1 MSLSDRFFRMLRK
14 RKAEKA
20 RLNLLPL
27 EDRITPTV
35 TGFRTIDGTMNNL
48 QHSDWG
54 SAGAA
59 QIRIAPAAF
68 ADGISSPTDGR
79 PSARE
84 ISNAVSDQG
93 SQDIVSAGGLS
104 AMAYAWGQFLDHD
117 LDLTPTGSVPFNIP
131 VPTGDP
137 YFDPNST
144 GTQVIPMTRS
154 LAAAGTGTSAS
165 NPRQEINNVSA
176 WIDGSQIYGSDSAT
190 ADSLRAHTG
199 GRMKTS
205 AGDLPPI
212 DPATGMFMAGDIRA
226 NENPELTSLHTLFI
240 REHNH
245 IADRISQAN
254 PSFSDEQVYQMTR
267 QRVIAELQV
276 ITYNEWLPTMLG
288 RDALKPYSGYKS
300 NVNPGIATEFS
311 TAAFRLGHSMLG
323 DDIEF
328 LGNSGLPV
336 ADEVTLAEAFFNPSI
351 VSQNGIDSVLKYL
364 SSDPSSEIDTKV
376 VNSLRNFLFG
386 PPGSGGLD
394 LVSLNIQR
402 GRDHGLADY
411 NSMRAA
417 YGLPKVTSFA
427 QITSNTDL
435 QQKLQSLY
443 GNVDNIDAW
452 VGALAEDHVG
462 GGNTGPMIR
471 RVLSD
476 QFQRLRDG
484 DRFWYEQVFSGKD
497 LDELRNTKLSDIIRR
512 NTEITNIQPDAF
524 TFRVS
529 IDGSVFVDG
538 NHDGHR
544 QLSEGG
550 VVGRTVQLLDANT
563 NEVVATT
570 VTGPKGD
577 FHFNTLNGLGVG
589 QFKVRQQT
597 LLGWLDTS
605 LPANVISLTRG
616 GDHFDR
622 VDLGTLPVNAPPPP
636 TQQPPTQSGPGQ
648 PACPPPMS
656 GTGSGQTGG
665 TQSGPMQPPPPP
677 PPPGPGQ
684 HSGGSQSGPS
694 QPPPPPPPPTGS
706 GQPSGNSN
714 SGSQNQL
721 PPMPPPPPPPPP
733 PSGSGSSGS
742 GQSSGG
748 GTQSGPLP
756 PAPPPPPPPTGGQST
771 GSGSQRGPT
780 QPPPPPTTNGGSSGS
795 GQSGSGTQ
803 TGPMQPLPPPP
814 APPSSGSGQSG
825 GTPSGPMQ
833 PPPPPPGMM
842 PPPNQGS
849 GSGTSGGS
857 SSGGRP
863 NGNAAPPSGRR

>member
-1 MSLSDRFFRMLRK
+1 MINPSVSISHLERIANMSLSDRFFRMLRK

-54 SAGAA
+54 SAGTA
-59 QIRIAPAAF
+59 QLRIAPADF
-68 ADGISSPTDGR
+68 ADGISSPIEDR

-84 ISNAVSDQG
+84 ISNTVADQG

-117 LDLTPTGSVPFNIP
+117 LDLTPTGSVAFNIP

-190 ADSLRAHTG
+190 ADSLRTHTG

-212 DPATGMFMAGDIRA
+212 DPTTGMFMAGDIRA
-226 NENPELTSLHTLFI
+226 NENPELTSLHTLFL

-254 PSFSDEQVYQMTR
+254 PSFSDEQVYQMAR

-288 RDALKPYSGYKS
+288 KDALKPYSGYKS

-323 DDIEF
+323 DDIQF
-328 LGNSGLPV
+328 LGNNGLPV
-336 ADEVTLAEAFFNPSI
+336 ADEVSLAEAFFNPSI
-351 VSQNGIDSVLKYL
+351 VSQNGIGSVLKYL
-364 SSDPSSEIDTKV
+364 TSDPSSEIDTKV

-427 QITSNTDL
+427 QITSNADL

-443 GNVDNIDAW
+443 GSVDNIDAW
-452 VGALAEDHVG
+452 VGGLAEDHVG
-462 GGNTGPMIR
+462 GGNTGPLIR

-497 LDELRNTKLSDIIRR
+497 LDELRNTKLSDVIRR

-524 TFRVS
+524 SFRVS

-544 QLSEGG
+544 QLGEGG
-550 VVGRTVQLLDANT
+550 VAGRTVHLLDANT

-616 GDHFDR
+616 GDRFDR
-622 VDLGTLPVNAPPPP
+622 IDLGTLPVNAPPPP
-636 TQQPPTQSGPGQ
+636 TQSGPGQ
-648 PACPPPMS
+648 PACPAPMS
-656 GTGSGQTGG
+656 GSGSQQPGG

-677 PPPGPGQ
+677 PPPPGSGQ
-684 HSGGSQSGPS
+684 QSGGSQTGPS
-694 QPPPPPPPPTGS
+694 QPPPPPPPP
-706 GQPSGNSN
+706 PPPSN
-714 SGSQNQL
+714 SGSGGSGQSTGGGTQSGPTQ
-721 PPMPPPPPPPPP
+721 PPSPPPPPPSGTGQQSGGGSQSGPTQPPPPPPPPP
-733 PSGSGSSGS
+733 
-742 GQSSGG
+742 
-748 GTQSGPLP
+748 
-756 PAPPPPPPPTGGQST
+756 A
-771 GSGSQRGPT
+771 
-780 QPPPPPTTNGGSSGS
+780 TNGGSSGS
-795 GQSGSGTQ
+795 GQTGSGTQ
-803 TGPMQPLPPPP
+803 TGPMQPPPPPP
-814 APPSSGSGQSG
+814 APPSSGNGQTGGSQSG
-825 GTPSGPMQ
+825 GTQSGPMQ

-842 PPPNQGS
+842 PPS
-849 GSGTSGGS
+849 HGSGTSTGGSS

-863 NGNAAPPSGRR
+863 NGNSSPPSGRR